1 MYNCGE
7 ILPEHMRSTQASS
20 TVCTVF
26 HHLSKHKTSLWLIM
40 LFVRSSKIGSH
51 SHSSQVVQTRTRL
64 VYQNCTAP
72 GGMSN
77 LEGSNFCPLKG
88 EPSTS
93 QPFFSM
99 SCTFCGEKRF
109 EHKYASLP
117 LTKVTVPPRGLTE
130 TTLIFSSVSFQF
142 HYSSVAELVSN

>member
-1 MYNCGE
+1 M
-7 ILPEHMRSTQASS
+7 
-20 TVCTVF
+20 
-26 HHLSKHKTSLWLIM
+26 
-40 LFVRSSKIGSH
+40 
-51 SHSSQVVQTRTRL
+51 
-64 VYQNCTAP
+64 
-72 GGMSN
+72 
-77 LEGSNFCPLKG
+77 EGSNFCPLKG

-130 TTLIFSSVSFQF
+130 HTLIFSSVSSSQF
-142 HYSSVAELVSN
+142 HYSSVAELSCSPESQVNLRLYWKDSNGKLQNLSALLTRTLRECVEFIGCAGD